1 MGPADAIEVSVV
13 VPSRDRWE
21 RLSRTLETVLAQRG
35 VRLEVVVVD
44 DGSTD
49 GTADRLAERGD
60 ARVRILRHDASRGVA
75 NARNTGME
83 AARGEWI
90 AWLDDDDLWAPD
102 KLSRQLEA
110 AEAAGADFVYC
121 DAVVVDDAH
130 VPVALEAAPDPATFA
145 SRIRMYNSMPGGCSN
160 AMARTSLV
168 RRVGGFDATFGILA
182 DWDYWMRA
190 LALARPAAVRA
201 PLVGY
206 LVHQGNMV
214 LRDRGDVLEELDR
227 FREKHRRP
235 GERSPVDVVSYCDW
249 VATGLRRGG
258 RRGAAAGLF
267 LRAALRYR
275 SPRSLGLAVRVA
287 LGNWAVDLPRSRR
300 RAPPPK
306 PAWLDA
312 YG

>member
-1 MGPADAIEVSVV
+1 MRALRSVLTQRAV
-13 VPSRDRWE
+13 D
-21 RLSRTLETVLAQRG
+21 LA
-35 VRLEVVVVD
+35 VVVVD
-44 DGSTD
+44 DGGTD
-49 GTADRLAERGD
+49 GTGAAVDGLGDERVTCLA
-60 ARVRILRHDASRGVA
+60 LPASGGVSA
-75 NARNTGME
+75 ARNAGLDL
-83 AARGEWI
+83 ARSDWV
-90 AWLDDDDLWAPD
+90 AFLDDDDLWAPD